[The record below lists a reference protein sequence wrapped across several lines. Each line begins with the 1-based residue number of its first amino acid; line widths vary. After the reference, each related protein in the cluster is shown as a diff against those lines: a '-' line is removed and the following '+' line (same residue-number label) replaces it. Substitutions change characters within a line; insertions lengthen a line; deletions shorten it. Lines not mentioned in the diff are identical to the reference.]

1 MPIISIL
8 FVKII
13 SLIDLLFKKIFNRNL
28 SVLIFDNLQ
37 LKFSEIIINEKKFK
51 IYSPSSILLW
61 RSDTY
66 FTKEPET
73 LEWIKN
79 FKKKELSKIV
89 FWDIGANVGLYTLY
103 GCAIHQNDIEVFSFE
118 PSVNNL
124 KGLATNMSINNL
136 SNQVKIISN
145 PLNNKNNFSHLNET
159 SLIEGSAL
167 NSFSNKINFQGETFN
182 PSLSY
187 ETLGFTLDYL
197 VDKNYLKHPNYIK
210 IDVDGNEHLILEGF
224 KKNINNSKIFEIL
237 VEINENYKFQ
247 LQKILDFMSQ
257 NNFKLTEK
265 FKTSILSNKE
275 DNFSKTYNYL
285 FKR

>member
-13 SLIDLLFKKIFNRNL
+13 YWIDFLLKKIFNRNL
-28 SVLIFDNLQ
+28 SGHIFDNLQ
-37 LKFSEIIINEKKFK
+37 LRFSEIKINKKKFK
-51 IYSPSSILLW
+51 IYSPSSVLFW
-61 RSDTY
+61 RSETY

-79 FKKKELSKIV
+79 FKKKKLSKIV

-103 GCAIHQNDIEVFSFE
+103 GCAIHQHDIEVFSFE

-124 KGLATNMSINNL
+124 KGLATNMSLNNL
-136 SNQVKIISN
+136 SNQVKIIPN
-145 PLNNKNNFSHLNET
+145 PLNNENNFSHLNES

-167 NSFSNKINFQGETFN
+167 NSFSNNLNFQGEIFN

-187 ETLGFTLDYL
+187 ETLGLTLDYL
-197 VDKNYLKHPNYIK
+197 VDKNYLKLPNYIK

-224 KKNINNSKIFEIL
+224 KKNINNDEIFEIL
-237 VEINENYKFQ
+237 IEINENYKFQ
-247 LQKILDFMSQ
+247 LQQILDFMNK